1 MNAMPRWDI
10 LDGQRLLRAGGG
22 RRTRL
27 IAEESRRALGWFYLS
42 FAAEDGFLGAIIVWA
57 HGILTAVERASD
69 LGMNPGGDVL
79 CCPIPRQPDSSRR
92 FSWAS
97 PWLIAWALTSR
108 RGARSSRPS
117 YS

>member
-79 CCPIPRQPDSSRR
+79 CCPIPRQHLRR
-92 FSWAS
+92 VPADLRHRLLSEAEV
-97 PWLIAWALTSR
+97 R
-108 RGARSSRPS
+108 RRLDGKRLDE
-117 YS
+117 